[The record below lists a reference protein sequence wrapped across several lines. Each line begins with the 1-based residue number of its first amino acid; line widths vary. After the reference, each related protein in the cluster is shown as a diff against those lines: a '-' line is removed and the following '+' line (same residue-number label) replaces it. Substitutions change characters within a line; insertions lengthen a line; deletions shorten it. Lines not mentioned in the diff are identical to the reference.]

1 MDQYFAYKNR
11 FMWRWPQCHSRGL
24 EFLYIIFWT
33 IFWQDLTR
41 NLMGQ
46 FKICQ
51 WVLNVFV
58 LLQIYV
64 CVVIRETSFCLF
76 LTIIK
81 LMLLQHWTLSQ
92 VNPYFKHIVSQI
104 YPIELQLNKANT
116 FDTEALF
123 SNLGLSITKGIVFQ
137 LVNFSFLDECL

>member
-11 FMWRWPQCHSRGL
+11 LMCPWPQCHSRGI
-24 EFLYIIFWT
+24 EFLFIISWA

-46 FKICQ
+46 FKVCQ
-51 WVLNVFV
+51 WVLNVLF
-58 LLQIYV
+58 LLLIYV

-81 LMLLQHWTLSQ
+81 LILLQHWTLSQ
-92 VNPYFKHIVSQI
+92 ENPYFKQMVSQI

-123 SNLGLSITKGIVFQ
+123 SNLDLSITNDIVFE
-137 LVNFSFLDECL
+137 LVNLSFLDECF